1 GENSDPPPELPL
13 SVAAQAENSR
23 GLDRMKKGNLTSLQR
38 GKLQHLVAE
47 LGELQDI
54 LREAGRKG

>member
-1 GENSDPPPELPL
+1 ENSEPPPEPPL
-13 SVAAQAENSR
+13 SVAGQAGNSH
-23 GLDRMKKGNLTSLQR
+23 GLDRMKKGNLTPLQR
-38 GKLQHLVAE
+38 GKLQQLVAE